1 MSLQHPPTNT
11 ESTLVTVPHIVTK
24 IIEHVEGNGMLL
36 RNSAIILLLLLGF
49 RQEGIYR
56 VNGNARIMENLKISF
71 NRIGDADLIN
81 KDIFSVG
88 GVLKLFL
95 V

>member
-1 MSLQHPPTNT
+1 
-11 ESTLVTVPHIVTK
+11 
-24 IIEHVEGNGMLL
+24 
-36 RNSAIILLLLLGF
+36 
-49 RQEGIYR
+49 
-56 VNGNARIMENLKISF
+56 MENLKISF

-95 V
+95 VWILIAFYVYNLFKITLMHFTV